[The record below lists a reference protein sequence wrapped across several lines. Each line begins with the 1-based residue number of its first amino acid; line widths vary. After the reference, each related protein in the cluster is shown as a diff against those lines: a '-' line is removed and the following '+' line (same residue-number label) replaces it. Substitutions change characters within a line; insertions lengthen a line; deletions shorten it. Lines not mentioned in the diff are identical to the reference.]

1 MKKGKGLSK
10 PLRISQKS
18 NDDGFSFGRMMS
30 MMMMQHRLDNE
41 QRERQ
46 YKSESEQRERE
57 YELCREKMAIASKDA
72 RAQRQMMHAQS
83 QMMNAMF
90 MSMLTK
96 NGGDTSNP
104 PPSPSNT

>member
-1 MKKGKGLSK
+1 
-10 PLRISQKS
+10 
-18 NDDGFSFGRMMS
+18 
-30 MMMMQHRLDNE
+30 
-41 QRERQ
+41 
-46 YKSESEQRERE
+46 
-57 YELCREKMAIASKDA
+57 MAIAREDA

-96 NGGDTSNP
+96 NGGDNSNP

>member
-1 MKKGKGLSK
+1 
-10 PLRISQKS
+10 
-18 NDDGFSFGRMMS
+18 MMS

-41 QRERQ
+41 QREQQ
-46 YKSESEQRERE
+46 YKIEYEQRERE
-57 YELCREKMAIASKDA
+57 YELRREEMAIAREDA

-96 NGGDTSNP
+96 NGGDNSNP